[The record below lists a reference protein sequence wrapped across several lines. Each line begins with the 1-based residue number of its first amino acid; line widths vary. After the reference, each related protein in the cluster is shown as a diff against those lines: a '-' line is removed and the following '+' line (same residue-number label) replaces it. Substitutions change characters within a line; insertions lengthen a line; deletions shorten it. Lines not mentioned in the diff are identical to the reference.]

1 MSRSRREVLLV
12 DKRTAEQITDAFEK
26 LFKRC
31 GIDPIECMEA
41 LMDPLR
47 ATPEERA
54 MARDGVRSIF
64 LSRLEVAPEPNIE
77 DLSRMLVAFRG
88 GLSFFRKTMLE
99 RAIAIPPERGGRP
112 KLLKKNQ
119 EADLNARISEQLSQ
133 GVEKKD
139 AIRSAAAKYGV
150 SIWTA
155 KRAWKRF
162 QTSTRIRKRSVRK
175 PRTGRR
181 RKWS

>member
-1 MSRSRREVLLV
+1 M

-31 GIDPIECMEA
+31 GIDPIECAEA

-54 MARDGVRSIF
+54 MAREGVRRMF
-64 LSRLEVAPEPNIE
+64 LSRLAGPPEPNIE
-77 DLSRMLVAFRG
+77 DLSRMLVALRG
-88 GLSFFRKTMLE
+88 GLSFIRKTMLD

-119 EADLNARISEQLSQ
+119 EVDLNARISEQLSQ

-139 AIRSAAAKYGV
+139 AIRGAAAKYGV

-155 KRAWKRF
+155 KRAWQRF
-162 QTSTRIRKRSVRK
+162 QTSTRVGPRAARKCRSARLRKRS
-175 PRTGRR
+175 
-181 RKWS
+181 